1 MNEKELNIAL
11 GKLFNGIEL
20 KAEKVEFNAEKDI
33 REDMDRLDKSFQEA
47 QQKRIL
53 AQRIYHNT
61 ASKTKNARKFAEDAI
76 RKAKEL
82 GVDFKIGEMA
92 LRQYDRIEKEA
103 SDYAK
108 KLK

>member
-1 MNEKELNIAL
+1 MNNKELNIAL

-20 KAEKVEFNAEKDI
+20 KSEKFEFNAEKTI
-33 REDMDRLDKSFQEA
+33 REDMDRMDKSFQEA
-47 QQKRIL
+47 QQKRDL
-53 AQRIYHNT
+53 AQRIYNNT
-61 ASKTKNARKFAEDAI
+61 ASKARNARKFAEDAI

-82 GVDFKIGEMA
+82 GIDFKIGEMA

-103 SDYAK
+103 SEYAK